1 MTSRQRLRELVKESC
16 ELSLR
21 IDEEEYAPLL
31 HNISRIT
38 KENLAIQPQ
47 ENNALMLKSGIT
59 RITNASFLNVLETKR
74 NSVFNENDLVR
85 ALVNS
90 VREEGVE
97 EVEVVEDAEPIWS
110 NLVSTAL
117 SCFKTVYLPFPVQLA
132 HDRAQEPEK
141 VKAAR
146 ARRSTIAPGRVTV
159 AEKLAAFDKDNA
171 RALESV
177 YQDIIQAYVDEGQQP
192 MPFYKLICDPS
203 SFTKSVHNAFQLS
216 FLIQSNLVRVFKS
229 EGGETLLEPLDM
241 NAPFTSQKG
250 GDNSVHAVISMDYE
264 LWEQSVNDYQVN
276 RSQISA

>member
-1 MTSRQRLRELVKESC
+1 MNN
-16 ELSLR
+16 R

-38 KENLAIQPQ
+38 EENVAIQSK

-74 NSVFNENDLVR
+74 NSVFNENDLAR
-85 ALVNS
+85 ALLNS
-90 VREEGVE
+90 VREEVE
-97 EVEVVEDAEPIWS
+97 EEEAAEDEEPIWS
-110 NLVSTAL
+110 NLCSTAL
-117 SCFKTVYLPFPVQLA
+117 SCFKTVYLPFPLQIA
-132 HDRAQEPEK
+132 HDRSAEPEK

-146 ARRSTIAPGRVTV
+146 ARKSTTNLGRVTV
-159 AEKLAAFDKDNA
+159 AEKLAAFEGENA

-177 YQDIIQAYVDEGQQP
+177 YHDIIQAYVDEDQQP
-192 MPFYKLICDPS
+192 LPFYKLICDPS

-229 EGGETLLEPLDM
+229 EAGETLLEPLDM

-250 GDNSVHAVISMDYE
+250 GDNSVHAVISMDYD
-264 LWEQSVNDYQVN
+264 LWEQTVSDYQVN
-276 RSQISA
+276 RSQISG